1 MVTVRS
7 DEERVQSIINF
18 FKDYKFYILAVIL
31 ASTILVGGYF
41 FSKSVKSNQI
51 QAAKVLYED
60 WQVTSTQ
67 EDREQFFQ
75 NLTENYSDTGYSH
88 LALLKKGSDLAKENY
103 LEESI
108 DIFYQLK
115 ENSDGLFGNSLM
127 NGIARVNIARISIAL
142 GKFEDALAVL
152 EKYSKDED
160 AYTHE
165 LKGDALSGVG
175 KDDLA
180 LKQYQSAFEK
190 YADNGLKN
198 LVELKINNLDT
209 CLLYTSDAA
218 DE

>member
-7 DEERVQSIINF
+7 EEERVQSIINF
-18 FKDYKFYILAVIL
+18 FKDYKFYILFIIL
-31 ASTILVGGYF
+31 ASAILVGGYF

-60 WQVTSTQ
+60 WQATLAQ
-67 EDREQFFQ
+67 EDSDQLFQ
-75 NLTENYSDTGYSH
+75 NLIENYSDTGYSH

-115 ENSDGLFGNSLM
+115 ENSDGFFGNSLM

-142 GKFEDALAVL
+142 GEFEDALEVL

-180 LKQYQSAFEK
+180 LQQYQSAYEK
-190 YADNGLKN
+190 YTDNGLRN

-209 CLLYTSDAA
+209 N
-218 DE
+218 E

>member
-7 DEERVQSIINF
+7 EEERIQSIINF
-18 FKDYKFYILAVIL
+18 FKDYKFYILFIIL
-31 ASTILVGGYF
+31 ASAVLVGGYF
-41 FSKSVKSNQI
+41 FSKSVKSSQI

-60 WQVTSTQ
+60 WQVTSVQ
-67 EDREQFFQ
+67 EDRDQLFQ
-75 NLTENYSDTGYSH
+75 NLIENYSDTGYSH

-115 ENSDGLFGNSLM
+115 ENSDGFFGNSLM

-180 LKQYQSAFEK
+180 LQQYQSAFEK
-190 YADNGLKN
+190 YTDNGLKN

-209 CLLYTSDAA
+209 N
-218 DE
+218 E